1 MDERRRLVKRGNHY
15 RNPWR
20 HGPNLGPYRRCH
32 HHDRAEHF
40 RLIRRA
46 HHRTCGEVV
55 ASVGQHLCGIAEAN
69 VAPVHALLLFRVVLA
84 LD

>member
-1 MDERRRLVKRGNHY
+1 MKDDG
-15 RNPWR
+15 W
-20 HGPNLGPYRRCH
+20 PNAGIILAILGVTAPIW
-32 HHDRAEHF
+32 APVAVVLIMIVLSNF
-40 RLIRRA
+40 RLIHRA

-55 ASVGQHLCGIAEAN
+55 ASVWQHLCGATEAN